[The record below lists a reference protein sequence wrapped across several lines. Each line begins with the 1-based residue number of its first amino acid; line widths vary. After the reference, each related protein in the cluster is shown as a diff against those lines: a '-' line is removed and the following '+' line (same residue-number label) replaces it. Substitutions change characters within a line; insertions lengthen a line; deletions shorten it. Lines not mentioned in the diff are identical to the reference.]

1 MWWHWRSLPTLRR
14 RPLGVTNPQPR
25 TPRQTH
31 MLSAQKG
38 VVALAFTS
46 SLAKAAAFY
55 CSRSRRAPSH
65 IILRNRSTSAVSDNT
80 PPASVNEYELLK
92 KSRPFRIHARLIPTN
107 GERNSIIVSSEAT
120 KIVHFQRH
128 AQGTL
133 FGRFSFCFHLG
144 SFLTWKSQRRA
155 LGGQG
160 RTMQFTKSGR
170 TEPASR
176 STCRKPIRGRTRYC
190 CLMSQTLHSHRKGGT
205 NAQNDGPRRV
215 R

>member
-1 MWWHWRSLPTLRR
+1 
-14 RPLGVTNPQPR
+14 
-25 TPRQTH
+25 

-190 CLMSQTLHSHRKGGT
+190 CLMSQTLHSHRKGGI

>member
-1 MWWHWRSLPTLRR
+1 
-14 RPLGVTNPQPR
+14 V
-25 TPRQTH
+25 
-31 MLSAQKG
+31 QKG
-38 VVALAFTS
+38 VVALALTS

-55 CSRSRRAPSH
+55 CSRSRRSPSH
-65 IILRNRSTSAVSDNT
+65 IILRNGSTSAVSDNT

-107 GERNSIIVSSEAT
+107 GEKNSIVGSSEAT

-133 FGRFSFCFHLG
+133 FGRFSFCFQLG
-144 SFLTWKSQRRA
+144 SFLTSKSQRRA

-176 STCRKPIRGRTRYC
+176 
-190 CLMSQTLHSHRKGGT
+190 
-205 NAQNDGPRRV
+205 
-215 R
+215 